1 MTRVLLAGCI
11 AFLAACASAGRPRGS
26 ALAPA
31 SAESCA
37 RVDTVNAY
45 IAALADARLD
55 GDRWTVPAT
64 DAGPAGTGST
74 RGESVGRV
82 AFTPNRQ
89 GLGEPVGRSNSGNTV
104 ATGGSPAGARSLER
118 ESTAPATVQEQR
130 AAIDAALKR
139 FKRERSTL
147 PTDAAC
153 RGVRQR

>member
-1 MTRVLLAGCI
+1 MTRLLLAGCV
-11 AFLAACASAGRPRGS
+11 AFLGACAIGRHSRGS

-45 IAALADARLD
+45 ISALADASLD

-89 GLGEPVGRSNSGNTV
+89 GLGDRAGRSNVGNT
-104 ATGGSPAGARSLER
+104 ATTGGSAVGARSLEG

-147 PTDAAC
+147 PTDGAC
-153 RGVRQR
+153 RGVPR

>member
-1 MTRVLLAGCI
+1 MPRLLPAGCL
-11 AFLAACASAGRPRGS
+11 ALVAACAMHRQTGS
-26 ALAPA
+26 PLALA

-55 GDRWTVPAT
+55 GDRWTVPAL
-64 DAGPAGTGST
+64 DAGPAGTGTT
-74 RGESVGRV
+74 RGGSVGRV

-89 GLGEPVGRSNSGNTV
+89 GLGTPVGRSNTGNTV
-104 ATGGSPAGARSLER
+104 TTGGSPAGARSLEG

-130 AAIDAALKR
+130 AAIDASLKR
-139 FKRERSTL
+139 FKTERAGL

-153 RGVRQR
+153 RRRLQ

>member
-1 MTRVLLAGCI
+1 MTRLLLAGSL
-11 AFLAACASAGRPRGS
+11 AFLGACAMRRPAGAS
-26 ALAPA
+26 VALASPG
-31 SAESCA
+31 SCA

-45 IAALADARLD
+45 IAALADARFD
-55 GDRWTVPAT
+55 GDRWTVAAI

-89 GLGEPVGRSNSGNTV
+89 DLGTPLNASNTGNTV
-104 ATGGSPAGARSLER
+104 VTGGSPSGARSLEG
-118 ESTAPATVQEQR
+118 ESTAPGTVQEQR

-139 FKRERSTL
+139 FKTERGGL

-153 RGVRQR
+153 RRVRH

>member
-1 MTRVLLAGCI
+1 MTRLLLAGSL
-11 AFLAACASAGRPRGS
+11 AFLGACAMRRPAGTS
-26 ALAPA
+26 LALASP
-31 SAESCA
+31 ESCA

-45 IAALADARLD
+45 VAALADARLD
-55 GDRWTVPAT
+55 GDRWTVPAI

-89 GLGEPVGRSNSGNTV
+89 GLGTPVGASNAGNTV
-104 ATGGSPAGARSLER
+104 VTGGSPSGARSLEA
-118 ESTAPATVQEQR
+118 ESTAPATVQDQR

-139 FKRERSTL
+139 FKTERAGL

-153 RGVRQR
+153 RGVRR